1 MRWIYV
7 AVIVLFALATFVF
20 ALQNLEVVTMSL
32 PRFQV
37 RAPLALVT
45 IVVYL
50 LGALT
55 GGSLLALLRRS
66 YKGAQWSGE
75 AAVTR
80 VICPTGGRCKMLSS
94 LARQI
99 ISVSRNSD
107 LPYSSCIPPR
117 LKGRTRRHGREAG
130 CGGRRMRLLT

>member
-1 MRWIYV
+1 MLREKPMRWIYV

-32 PRFQV
+32 LRFQV

-66 YKGAQWSGE
+66 YKGARW
-75 AAVTR
+75 
-80 VICPTGGRCKMLSS
+80 TGD
-94 LARQI
+94 A
-99 ISVSRNSD
+99 
-107 LPYSSCIPPR
+107 P
-117 LKGRTRRHGREAG
+117 
-130 CGGRRMRLLT
+130 